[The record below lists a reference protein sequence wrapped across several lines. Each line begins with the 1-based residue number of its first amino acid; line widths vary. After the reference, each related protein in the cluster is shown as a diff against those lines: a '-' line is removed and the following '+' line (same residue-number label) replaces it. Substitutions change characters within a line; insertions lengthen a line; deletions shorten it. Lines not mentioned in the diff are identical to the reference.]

1 MANQVDKNLIVEAT
15 INKNGMSF
23 YPVPGEPFSVHG
35 IWWDTD
41 RFYRV
46 PRAVAETV
54 SKNIVQKCDQ
64 TAGGRVRFRTN
75 SPSVAIMAE
84 LHNTEQVAMMTPL
97 STMGFDLY
105 ADGVFVRSFVPPY
118 GQLDGH
124 FKSKIAVGDKS
135 EKEILIHVPL
145 YSGVKALYIGVVE
158 GSTLSAAEPYKYEK
172 PVVYYGSSIT
182 NGAAASRPGMTYEA
196 MLSRWLGVD
205 HHNLGFGGSARAEQ
219 AVADYI
225 AEQDMS
231 VFVYDYDHN
240 APSVEYLAETH
251 ERMFRTIREK
261 NPTLPIIMISRPQ
274 IADHSFRAERF
285 AVIKKTYDAAVA
297 AGDRNVYLLD
307 GSEFFDGASNDY
319 TVDGIHP
326 TDLGFWM
333 MARGIAPVLREAL
346 EKSEKQ

>member
-35 IWWDTD
+35 VWWDTD

-105 ADGVFVRSFVPPY
+105 ADGIFVRSFVPPY

-124 FKSKIAVGDKS
+124 FESKIAVGDKS
-135 EKEILIHVPL
+135 EKEILIHFPL

-205 HHNLGFGGSARAEQ
+205 HHNLGFGGSAKGERE
-219 AVADYI
+219 I
-225 AEQDMS
+225 AEYVASLEMS
-231 VFVYDYDHN
+231 VFVYDYDYN
-240 APSVEYLAETH
+240 APSVEHLEQTH
-251 ERMFRTIREK
+251 ERMFKIVREK
-261 NPTLPIIMISRPQ
+261 HPDTPIIIVSRPKYVK
-274 IADHSFRAERF
+274 DEDCLRRF
-285 AVIKKTYDAAVA
+285 EVIKTTYEHALA
-297 AGDRNVYLLD
+297 AGDERVYLVCGSDLFEGLD
-307 GSEFFDGASNDY
+307 ADY
-319 TVDGIHP
+319 TVDAVHP
-326 TDLGFWM
+326 TDLGFRY
-333 MARGIAPVLREAL
+333 MAQGLRPVLEDAL
-346 EKSEKQ
+346 SKI

>member
-23 YPVPGEPFSVHG
+23 YPATEEPFSVHG
-35 IWWDTD
+35 VWWDTD

-46 PRAVAETV
+46 PREVAVTV

-64 TAGGRVRFRTN
+64 TAGGRVRFKTN

-105 ADGVFVRSFVPPY
+105 ANGVFVRSFVPPY

-124 FKSKIAVGDKS
+124 FESKIAVGDSS
-135 EKEILIHVPL
+135 EKEILIHFPL
-145 YSGVKALYIGVVE
+145 YSGVKSLYIGVVE
-158 GSTLSAAEPYKYEK
+158 GSTLSPAEPYKYEK

-182 NGAAASRPGMTYEA
+182 NGAAASRPGMTYES

-205 HHNLGFGGSARAEQ
+205 HHNLGFGGSAKGERE
-219 AVADYI
+219 I
-225 AEQDMS
+225 AEYVASLDMS

-240 APSVEYLAETH
+240 APSVEHLLATH
-251 ERMFRTIREK
+251 EPMFKIFRAK
-261 NPTLPIIMISRPQ
+261 HPTTPVIFVSRPQ
-274 IADHSFRAERF
+274 YNRTADCRHRF
-285 AVIKKTYDAAVA
+285 EVIKQTYENARA
-297 AGDRNVYLLD
+297 AGDENVYLVC
-307 GSEFFDGASNDY
+307 GSDLFDGLDADF
-319 TVDGIHP
+319 TVDGVHP
-326 TDLGFWM
+326 TDLGFRY
-333 MARGIAPVLREAL
+333 MAQGLRPVLENAL
-346 EKSEKQ
+346 SKTE